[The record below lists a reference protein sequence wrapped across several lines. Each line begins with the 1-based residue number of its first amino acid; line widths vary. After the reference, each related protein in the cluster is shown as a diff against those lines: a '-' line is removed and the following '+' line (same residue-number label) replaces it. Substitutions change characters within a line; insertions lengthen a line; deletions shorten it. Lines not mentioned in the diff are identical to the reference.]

1 MSDRSMWRCAI
12 DAAIPAIVA
21 AAGGSGHR
29 VNRRVFV
36 TGLGAVLA
44 APRGAEAQPSLGK
57 VPLVGALDYSSPDAA
72 RLNWWKA
79 LRQAL
84 HELGYV
90 EGRSVRFEE
99 RWAQGRLDRLPG
111 LAAELVQLRVDVLV
125 TGGGESARA
134 AKKAT
139 AKIPIVMATGADPV
153 KLGLVESLGRP
164 GGNVTGVTSLSTEL
178 IAKRMELFRELLP
191 KASRIAVLSD
201 EAPNSMM
208 SVREVEA
215 TAKSLGLATQPIIAA
230 RAGDFDR
237 AFSAA
242 AKAHA
247 LIVIASPPLF
257 TERKRIADLALKHRL
272 PTVVGGREYA
282 EAGGLFSY
290 AVSYPEL
297 FRRAAL
303 YVDKILKGAKPADL
317 PVEQPLTFE
326 LVINLKTA
334 KALGLTIPQSL
345 LLRADQVIE

>member
-1 MSDRSMWRCAI
+1 VRRRAFVAGSLAFLATPT
-12 DAAIPAIVA
+12 AAE
-21 AAGGSGHR
+21 
-29 VNRRVFV
+29 
-36 TGLGAVLA
+36 T
-44 APRGAEAQPSLGK
+44 QQLGK
-57 VPLVGALDYSSPDAA
+57 VPVVGALEYSAPDEA
-72 RLNWWKA
+72 RRSWWKA
-79 LRQAL
+79 LREAL

-99 RWAQGRLDRLPG
+99 RWAHGRIDRLPR
-111 LAAELVQLRVDVLV
+111 LAAELVQLRVDILV

-139 AKIPIVMATGADPV
+139 ATIPIVMATGADPV
-153 KLGLVESLGRP
+153 RLGVVESLGRP

-178 IAKRMELFRELLP
+178 IAKRVELLRELLP

-201 EAPNSMM
+201 GTSNSLM

-215 TAKSLGLATQPIIAA
+215 VARSLGFATHPISAA
-230 RAGDFDR
+230 HLDDFDR
-237 AFSAA
+237 ALTAA
-242 AKAHA
+242 GKEQA

-290 AVSYPEL
+290 AVSYPAL

-303 YVDKILKGAKPADL
+303 YVDRILKGAKPADL
-317 PVEQPLTFE
+317 PVEQPTTFE

-334 KALGLTIPQSL
+334 KALGLTIPPSL
-345 LLRADQVIE
+345 LLRADQLIE